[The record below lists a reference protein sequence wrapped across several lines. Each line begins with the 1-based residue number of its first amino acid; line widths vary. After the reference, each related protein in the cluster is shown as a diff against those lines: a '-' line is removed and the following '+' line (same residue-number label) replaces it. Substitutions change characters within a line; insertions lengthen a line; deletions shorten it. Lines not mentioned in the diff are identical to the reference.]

1 MTGRGQGHSSAQ
13 PFPRPEI
20 LGGREGRARGGGRRR
35 SGGGIPIQNIFRPTG
50 HLPGFHQHQPPLRW
64 AAVPPL
70 STRALSR
77 RRRGDGRCIKRL
89 DPTFRAPPRPLA
101 PPRVRIMFSLFARP
115 ARAPPPCRSE
125 WDAAAGVAN
134 NITQHSKQDDESER
148 KRFQTESMLT
158 SMYTFRLH
166 IS

>member
-1 MTGRGQGHSSAQ
+1 MTSRGQGHSSAQ

-101 PPRVRIMFSLFARP
+101 PPRVRIMLSLFARP
-115 ARAPPPCRSE
+115 ARAPPPADRSGMPRL
-125 WDAAAGVAN
+125 ALR
-134 NITQHSKQDDESER
+134 ITSPNTPSRMTNRRGRD
-148 KRFQTESMLT
+148 
-158 SMYTFRLH
+158 FRRRAC
-166 IS
+166 